1 MPIIGS
7 DGMADPKLAKIA
19 GDQNASK
26 IYYTTPFSTMSGAT
40 NKTAKK
46 FMADFKAAYGQDAP
60 TFSALAYDSV
70 LMIKQAIED
79 AKSTNSVKV
88 AQALAKIKDMPA
100 VTGTTSVDKNHDP
113 EKPIVVEQMTK
124 GKVVSAT
131 AVK

>member
-1 MPIIGS
+1 
-7 DGMADPKLAKIA
+7 
-19 GDQNASK
+19 
-26 IYYTTPFSTMSGAT
+26 
-40 NKTAKK
+40 
-46 FMADFKAAYGQDAP
+46 MADFKAAYGQDAP